1 MLYLKNKISQ
11 GMSVEEHDAQIVET
25 SGAEPQEESHYEAE
39 MLEAFVGK
47 PDEPD
52 RGLWYA
58 NAFSKYEAN
67 GAQKM
72 TWLWSWWAFGGGIW
86 FLLYRKAYAAA
97 GTLLLLSIAS
107 NFIPLGGV
115 VIWILSGG
123 YGMYFVYKVYK
134 TKKLEIEAAEQ
145 DEHRRIEM
153 MAELGGYNQWALV
166 IAVALNVIVIIG
178 LSYFAYEL
186 IAAASAGTAY

>member
-1 MLYLKNKISQ
+1 M
-11 GMSVEEHDAQIVET
+11 EENNTEILET
-25 SGAEPQEESHYEAE
+25 TVDESEENSNYEAE

-58 NAFSKYEAN
+58 NAFAKYEEK
-67 GAQKM
+67 GAEKVS
-72 TWLWSWWAFGGGIW
+72 WLWSWWAFGGGIW

-115 VIWILSGG
+115 VVWILSGG
-123 YGMYFVYKVYK
+123 FSMYFVFKTYK
-134 TKKLEIEAAEQ
+134 TRKREIETAEH
-145 DEHRRIEM
+145 DENRRIEM
-153 MAELGGYNQWALV
+153 MSTIGGYNQWALIAAV
-166 IAVALNVIVIIG
+166 ILNVMVLAG
-178 LSYFAYEL
+178 FMFFASEL
-186 IAAASAGTAY
+186 ISAASAAGTTY